1 MVNGIGEAGYNG
13 LHLYALA
20 AEKAGSLKDD
30 DVLKALPTIE
40 FDAPQGKIRV
50 DASNNHT
57 LCHSYVG
64 KAAADGIGYE
74 IVKDF
79 GTIAPVTPYC
89 KL

>member
-1 MVNGIGEAGYNG
+1 MSAAGGRRRPVEGKAAAAFEQTLDRLEAMLPH
-13 LHLYALA
+13 LH
-20 AEKAGSLKDD
+20 EH
-30 DVLKALPTIE
+30 E

-64 KAAADGIGYE
+64 KAAADGISYE

>member
-1 MVNGIGEAGYNG
+1 M
-13 LHLYALA
+13 
-20 AEKAGSLKDD
+20 
-30 DVLKALPTIE
+30 LKALPTIE

-50 DASNNHT
+50 DASDNHT

-64 KAAADGIGYE
+64 KAADDIGYE

-79 GTIAPVTPYC
+79 ATIAPVTPYC